1 MTSSYTTY
9 TVTATNSGGS
19 STATVTIQISDA
31 APSSI
36 NYNGNPFT
44 LTKGVAMTSVTPTAG
59 GGTVTAWSIT
69 PLLPT
74 GLSFDS
80 STGAISG
87 TPSVVTSSTA
97 YTVTATNAGGSA
109 TATVTI
115 QVNDIAPTSIA
126 YSPTFLTLTKG
137 AAMNAATP
145 SSSGGT
151 VTSWSI
157 SPSLPSGLSFSAT
170 TGIISGTPSTVS
182 SATTYTVTG
191 TNSGGGATAT
201 ITILVNDAAP
211 SSVTYSPNS
220 FTLTKDV
227 AMTSVTPTA
236 SGGTVSSW
244 AISPTLPA
252 GLSFDTSDG
261 TISGTPTAVTSST
274 TYTVTATNAGG
285 SGTATVTIQVN
296 DVPPY
301 SVSYSG
307 TPFTLTKGTAMTAVT
322 PSASGGAVDSWSVS
336 PTLPSGL
343 TLDSS
348 TGVLS
353 GTPTAIVS
361 TTTYTITAT
370 NTGGSS
376 TVSVSITVNDAAP
389 VIAYSGSPF
398 TLTKGTAMTTAA
410 PTSSGGTVISWSVSP
425 TLPAGLSFDTSNG
438 EISGTPTAITS
449 SATYTVT
456 ASNTG
461 GSDTATITIVVND
474 ALPVIA
480 YSPNSYT
487 WTKGT
492 AMTTATPTSG
502 GGAVVGWTISPTLPA
517 GLSIDTSSGDIS
529 GTPTA
534 VTSSTIYTITATN
547 AGGSDTATITI
558 EVNDV
563 APSAITYTPNSF
575 TLSKG
580 TMMSTATPTAS
591 GGTVTSWSITPTLP
605 SGLVFS
611 TSTGAIS
618 GTPTAITSSASYT
631 VTATNSGGS
640 ATTIVTIQVIEA
652 APSVTYSTSSITL
665 TKGVGMTTASPT
677 STGGPVTSWSI
688 SPTLPAGLSFNA
700 LSGEISGTPSAVSSS
715 TSYTITATNAG
726 GSDTATVTITVND
739 VAPTSITY
747 NPSFLSLAKS
757 VTMTTA
763 TPTSTGGTV
772 TSWSIS
778 PSLPSGLLFD
788 SSTGAISGTPTAVSA
803 ANTFTVT
810 GTNSGGSATATVT
823 ILVNDAPPSSVTYS
837 PSSSVLTKGVAMTTV
852 TPTASGG
859 AATSWSISPTLPAGL
874 TFDTSSGAIGGTPT
888 AVSPS
893 TSYTVTATNP
903 GGSGTTTVTIS
914 VNDVAPY
921 SISYSGS
928 PYTLTK
934 DSAMTAVTP
943 TALGGAVDT
952 WSISST
958 LPAGLSFD
966 TSTGEISGTPTAIT
980 SSATYTVTASNT
992 GGSDTATVSIVVND
1006 IAPSSVAYSGSP
1018 YTLTKGSAMTADT
1031 PSSSGGTVTSWSIT
1045 PALPA
1050 GLSLDTATGEISGTP
1065 SDISSSTVYTVT
1077 ANNTGGNATASITIV
1092 VNDIAPSTISYTGS
1106 PFTLTKDSAMTANT
1120 PTNAGGPVTSWSISP
1135 TLPAGLTFDTAT
1147 GEISGTPTALATS
1160 TTYTVTATNSG
1171 GSSSVSVTLEVND
1184 VVPSISYSAND
1195 LLLVNNTASTALP
1208 VTPTVTGS
1216 GTIVSWSIS
1225 PSLPAGLSFDG
1236 ATGTI
1241 SGTPTELLTRSMF
1254 TVTGTNSGGSAIAYM
1269 NITIVDEVPVIS
1281 YSPDDLSLTNDT
1293 ASTDLPLA
1301 PTLTGQGEIVSW
1313 SISPSLP
1320 SGLSFDAS
1328 TGTVS
1333 GSPTEMISR
1342 TMFTIN
1348 GTNTGGTATAYLNIT
1363 IVDQIPTVIYTP
1375 DDLSMTNNT
1384 ASADLPLAPT
1394 LSGQGEIVSWTI
1406 TPSLPSGL
1414 AFDTST
1420 GVLSGTPTEL
1430 LTRTMFTVS
1439 ATNTGG
1445 TSTTYL
1451 NITIIDELPSIA
1463 YTPDDLGMTNNTALS
1478 ALPLS
1483 PTLTGQG
1490 EIISWTITPSL
1501 PSGLAFD
1508 TATGVLSGTPTEL
1521 FSRTMFTING
1531 TNTGGT
1537 STTYLNITV
1546 VDQTPE
1552 VTYTPDDLSIIN
1564 STVSND
1570 LPLTPILNGQGE
1582 IVSWSISPSLPAGLA
1597 FDTSTGVIS
1606 GTPTELLPRTMY
1618 TINATNTGGI
1628 STAFINITILT
1639 NLPVVE
1645 YVPSDIDLLRNS
1657 TDLDLVPLST
1667 GGTVT
1672 QWLSLIHISE
1682 PTRPY

>member
-1 MTSSYTTY
+1 M
-9 TVTATNSGGS
+9 
-19 STATVTIQISDA
+19 
-31 APSSI
+31 
-36 NYNGNPFT
+36 
-44 LTKGVAMTSVTPTAG
+44 
-59 GGTVTAWSIT
+59 
-69 PLLPT
+69 
-74 GLSFDS
+74 
-80 STGAISG
+80 
-87 TPSVVTSSTA
+87 
-97 YTVTATNAGGSA
+97 
-109 TATVTI
+109 
-115 QVNDIAPTSIA
+115 
-126 YSPTFLTLTKG
+126 
-137 AAMNAATP
+137 
-145 SSSGGT
+145 
-151 VTSWSI
+151 
-157 SPSLPSGLSFSAT
+157 
-170 TGIISGTPSTVS
+170 
-182 SATTYTVTG
+182 TG

-487 WTKGT
+487 LTKGT

-980 SSATYTVTASNT
+980 SSTTFTITATNTGGNATVSVTITVNDVAPSIAYSGSPFTLTKGTAMTTTAPTSSGGTVTSWSVSPTLPAGLSFDTSTGEISGTPTAITSSATYTVTASNT

-1394 LSGQGEIVSWTI
+1394 LSGQGEIISWTISPSLPSGLAFDTSTGTISGTASELLSRTMFTINASNTGGTSTAYLNITIVDQIPTVIYTPDDLSMTNKTASADLPLAPTLSGQGEIVSWTI